1 MLLYPRNQV
10 STSAGAEQ
18 LFLSVSYCIKSL
30 KFSGTIMSLPFTLW
44 SRRIALHFKKVK
56 HSDLCQEELRE
67 EIMSLRRNMQSHTT
81 DPLKYPLFTEQIR
94 GVCADCHPL
103 SRHYINKR
111 KSYQTQMWWTFSGL
125 FQFSTTRLL

>member
-18 LFLSVSYCIKSL
+18 LSLSVSYCIKSL

-67 EIMSLRRNMQSHTT
+67 EIMSLCRNMQSHTT
-81 DPLKYPLFTEQIR
+81 DPLKKPLYSEQIR
-94 GVCADCHPL
+94 GVCVCWL
-103 SRHYINKR
+103 SSSNN
-111 KSYQTQMWWTFSGL
+111 
-125 FQFSTTRLL
+125 